1 MNKELVIINNESVHQ
16 VENNFYCDNIAIK
29 SVSEGLSKNFK
40 ITTILRRSKV
50 KRSHKI
56 NLSKIELAGN
66 LFTFLLSIFKT
77 FKDKN
82 TKYLLVSVTPYTFFA
97 HLLLFLFNKKIFL
110 YLRSNGYEEYKA
122 IFGFVGPLIYHFM
135 FSLVKL
141 KSKIIVCQKRL
152 LNKKDCHLVY
162 PSELENIWFN
172 EIKNAKLDKPRL
184 LYIGRIKVEKGIF
197 SLIKILEEMKIDFE
211 LSIVGKPNEL
221 KLTNKKINY
230 LGYIDDPKKLIDIH
244 DKHNIFILPS
254 FTEAHPQVVDESL
267 ARFRPVIIFEEIN
280 HIIQNRSGVLIAKR
294 NFQSLSE
301 KINLV
306 MKNYPQITKDMSS
319 NQLPTKKNFIEQ
331 MTTILN

>member
-1 MNKELVIINNESVHQ
+1 MLEL
-16 VENNFYCDNIAIK
+16 Y
-29 SVSEGLSKNFK
+29 KNVGGD
-40 ITTILRRSKV
+40 I
-50 KRSHKI
+50 
-56 NLSKIELAGN
+56 
-66 LFTFLLSIFKT
+66 
-77 FKDKN
+77 
-82 TKYLLVSVTPYTFFA
+82 VSV
-97 HLLLFLFNKKIFL
+97 
-110 YLRSNGYEEYKA
+110 E
-122 IFGFVGPLIYHFM
+122 
-135 FSLVKL
+135 
-141 KSKIIVCQKRL
+141 
-152 LNKKDCHLVY
+152 KDCHLVY

-211 LSIVGKPNEL
+211 FSIVGKPNEL
-221 KLTNKKINY
+221 KLTSKKINY

-306 MKNYPQITKDMSS
+306 MN
-319 NQLPTKKNFIEQ
+319 
-331 MTTILN
+331 